1 MTKLIYKRVLDIFG
15 CYRVLKHYLMNF
27 FLTGSFYSFRTW
39 LFQILSALNS
49 RMRYQNRCPLLLFP
63 FCLAYSYLALLC
75 NSKTL
80 YLFPQVQTFSVTF
93 ISAIFPDQLFLAFA
107 SIFHFL
113 LPYLRQ
119 ELSSQLILFP
129 LVLHSDWRDSKK
141 TRHSNLI

>member
-1 MTKLIYKRVLDIFG
+1 MTELIYKTVLDIFS

-49 RMRYQNRCPLLLFP
+49 RMRYQNRCLLLLFP
-63 FCLAYSYLALLC
+63 CCLAYSYLALLR

-80 YLFPQVQTFSVTF
+80 FLFPQVQTFSVTF
-93 ISAIFPDQLFLAFA
+93 ISVIFPDQVFLAFA

-113 LPYLRQ
+113 LPYLR
-119 ELSSQLILFP
+119 
-129 LVLHSDWRDSKK
+129 
-141 TRHSNLI
+141 